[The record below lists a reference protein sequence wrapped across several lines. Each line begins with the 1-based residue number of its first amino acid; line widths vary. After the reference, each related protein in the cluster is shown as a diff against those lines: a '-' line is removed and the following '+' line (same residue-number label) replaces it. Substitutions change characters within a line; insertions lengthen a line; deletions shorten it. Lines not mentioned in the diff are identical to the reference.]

1 MSAFFKYVDNIVD
14 VSDLLNFVSNLDVR
28 FNKLVSDKLDLALMR
43 ADNEAVSVPLNF
55 VENLDVRFNKLVSDK
70 LDMALIRADKAAVSE
85 VFNFAANLNAR
96 FKTEVSVLD
105 AYKA

>member
-1 MSAFFKYVDNIVD
+1 MRSDKEIVSAPF
-14 VSDLLNFVSNLDVR
+14 NFDINLVVR

-55 VENLDVRFNKLVSDK
+55 VENLVVRL
-70 LDMALIRADKAAVSE
+70 
-85 VFNFAANLNAR
+85 
-96 FKTEVSVLD
+96 KTEVSVVD